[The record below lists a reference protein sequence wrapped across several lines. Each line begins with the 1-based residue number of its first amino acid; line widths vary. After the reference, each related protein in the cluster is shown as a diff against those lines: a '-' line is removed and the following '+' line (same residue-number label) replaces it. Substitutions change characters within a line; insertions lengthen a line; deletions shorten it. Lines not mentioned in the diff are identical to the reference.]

1 MPIPKKCGEPSEMI
15 IMNLRYFAIY
25 LLIILFS
32 GCAGWRSFQEV
43 ETPPMPDQFQHSET
57 VDRFVDEPWWQSFS
71 DDNLNSLMEEVFESN
86 LSLEQAFARF
96 DRLHAGYKA
105 ANASWFPTFNLSA
118 TYQDNGFVGDP
129 PPQVGTMS
137 PDNYD
142 VRLST
147 RYEVDFWGKLSANR
161 SAAKEDLLAGQADLR
176 AFLISLSAQSVR
188 MYYSLLETSLQINL
202 LEKTIS
208 SYDGYYQLIRGRY
221 ERGIVSS
228 LEVYQ
233 AESTLAGTKSRKAQ
247 LEIRQANIQH
257 GIDVLLGRYPR
268 SKGQISLPEQMPV
281 FKQELSPGIPSEVLK
296 RRPDVLSVYHRM
308 RAADK
313 RNAEAVA
320 GLFPSFSLTG
330 GIGGSDNQL
339 KDALDPEG
347 MVWNALANL
356 TAPIFQGGRLQA
368 NVDQSEA
375 AFVEQIARYK
385 ETILNA
391 LREVEDALVR
401 VNKQQRYVGDLE
413 QQVYSAEQ
421 SLNAATDSYFRGL
434 IDYAQ
439 VVLIQTTYFNAASN
453 LISAKR
459 GLIDSR
465 IDLVTALG
473 GDWTKEFINSISD
486 KKTEEASSK

>member
-1 MPIPKKCGEPSEMI
+1 
-15 IMNLRYFAIY
+15 
-25 LLIILFS
+25 
-32 GCAGWRSFQEV
+32 
-43 ETPPMPDQFQHSET
+43 
-57 VDRFVDEPWWQSFS
+57 
-71 DDNLNSLMEEVFESN
+71 
-86 LSLEQAFARF
+86 
-96 DRLHAGYKA
+96 
-105 ANASWFPTFNLSA
+105 
-118 TYQDNGFVGDP
+118 
-129 PPQVGTMS
+129 
-137 PDNYD
+137 
-142 VRLST
+142 
-147 RYEVDFWGKLSANR
+147 
-161 SAAKEDLLAGQADLR
+161 
-176 AFLISLSAQSVR
+176 
-188 MYYSLLETSLQINL
+188 
-202 LEKTIS
+202 
-208 SYDGYYQLIRGRY
+208 
-221 ERGIVSS
+221 
-228 LEVYQ
+228 
-233 AESTLAGTKSRKAQ
+233 
-247 LEIRQANIQH
+247 
-257 GIDVLLGRYPR
+257 
-268 SKGQISLPEQMPV
+268 
-281 FKQELSPGIPSEVLK
+281 
-296 RRPDVLSVYHRM
+296 M

-486 KKTEEASSK
+486 KKTEDASSK